1 MNIPRPPDA
10 CNTMSE
16 LRVEIDR
23 IDNALLYLLAE
34 RMTYIERAI
43 ILKPRENLPARTT
56 DRVAQVVE
64 NVRILAV
71 EHGLDA
77 DLIERMWRNMIEWAI
92 AHEAKTLGG

>member
-10 CNTMSE
+10 CNSMSE